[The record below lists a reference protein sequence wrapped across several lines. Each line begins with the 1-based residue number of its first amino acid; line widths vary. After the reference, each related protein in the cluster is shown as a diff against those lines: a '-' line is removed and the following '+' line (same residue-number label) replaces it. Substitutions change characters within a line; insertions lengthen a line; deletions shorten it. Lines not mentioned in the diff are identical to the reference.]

1 MIFAV
6 FLTPRF
12 RAVPGDFGDP
22 SLFCRKFGA
31 LDKEREKYAKSVDN
45 DGVKAVWNFIG
56 ALHSVKAGSS
66 PASAPKDYRM
76 FTPR

>member
-6 FLTPRF
+6 FLTPQF

-22 SLFCRKFGA
+22 SLFCRKFGE
-31 LDKEREKYAKSVDN
+31 LVGERGENSTGK
-45 DGVKAVWNFIG
+45 VKAAWNFIG